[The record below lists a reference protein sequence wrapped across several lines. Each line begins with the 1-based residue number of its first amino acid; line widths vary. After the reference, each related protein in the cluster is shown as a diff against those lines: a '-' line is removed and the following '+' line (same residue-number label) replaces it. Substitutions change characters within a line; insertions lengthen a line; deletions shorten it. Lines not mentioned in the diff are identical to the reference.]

1 MKKIALI
8 IALLL
13 FVGLTYGQGI
23 VKGNLIGTHTMT
35 VTLKEGVTMDKFI
48 KFFSTKYKP
57 EAEKNMPGCKIYV
70 VKAIRGENTDTYGLI
85 YVFKNEKERNK
96 YFNPDGTTTKLG
108 KGVEEKLK
116 KVTDEL
122 EKLGTFTTKYT
133 DWIVQ

>member
-8 IALLL
+8 SALLL

-35 VTLKEGVTMDKFI
+35 ITLKEGVTMDKFV
-48 KFFSTKYKP
+48 KFFNSKYKP
-57 EAEKNMPGCKIYV
+57 EAEKNIPGCKIYL
-70 VKAIRGENTDTYGLI
+70 VKAVRGENPDSYGMI
-85 YVFKNEKERNK
+85 IVFKNAKERDK
-96 YFNPDGTTTKLG
+96 YFNPDGTSTKLG

-116 KVTDEL
+116 KVTEEMD
-122 EKLGTFTTKYT
+122 KLGTYTTKYT